1 MGLFDRLRKDLN
13 QETRIDKTGWE
24 NMDGESAPAETVIFN
39 SEKEVANAKRQRAKL
54 IQALLPGE
62 GNPDVSAIAG
72 EPREAGPHDENI
84 VLAKIAMGQIGKKDY
99 EAVLNGIKG
108 PLTDRRGAFM
118 PDVAAQKL
126 EVMRGDKHQLKILA
140 FANGYNVDGHYQDTS
155 ISDLSQASLSFQNPI
170 EFEER
175 MAPFMEFL
183 AAHNSPQKVEEYESA
198 MHEVEKTL
206 FGKKY
211 EYYERI
217 KELTSES
224 ERIFGKPV
232 VETNNNPERETNH
245 ERLVK
250 AGSYYQ
256 ISRAQVRGGMR
267 AEMGQRLPND
277 MSCEDSSFIDEE
289 DGFFGVFDGAGGHEG
304 GRRASNIG
312 AETIADLM
320 SKNGQPKTPDELAD
334 WLDEASRR
342 IVNDSAAGYSTGTL
356 AKVVKRPDGGKGV
369 IYAQVGDSRLY
380 IVDKNGRAT
389 LVTKDE
395 GYENVVTNALG
406 NQKSS
411 GRVCVQA
418 GYRELSAG
426 DKLVLCSDGI
436 TGDKGTDLMSEDEL
450 GQTVMNAGST
460 AYTAQALVH
469 QARKNDDRTAIVA
482 EV

>member
-1 MGLFDRLRKDLN
+1 
-13 QETRIDKTGWE
+13 
-24 NMDGESAPAETVIFN
+24 MDGESAPAETVIFN
-39 SEKEVANAKRQRAKL
+39 SEKEATNAKRQKDKL

-62 GNPDVSAIAG
+62 GNPDVSALVG

-84 VLAKIAMGQIGKKDY
+84 VLAKIAMGQIGKRDF
-99 EAVLNGIKG
+99 EVILNGIKG
-108 PLTDRRGAFM
+108 PLTDQRGAFM
-118 PDVAAQKL
+118 PDVAEKKL
-126 EVMRGDKHQLKILA
+126 EAMRGDKHQLKILA
-140 FANGYNVDGHYQDTS
+140 FANGYNADGHYRDTS
-155 ISDLSQASLSFQNPI
+155 ISDLSEASLNFKNPM

-183 AAHNSPQKVEEYESA
+183 AAHNSPQKVEEYEGA
-198 MHEVEKTL
+198 MREVEKSL
-206 FGKKY
+206 FGKKF

-217 KELTSES
+217 KELMSES
-224 ERIFGKPV
+224 ERVFGKPAV
-232 VETNNNPERETNH
+232 NSSMEREVNH

-256 ISRAQVRGGMR
+256 ISRAQARNGMR

-277 MSCEDSSFIDEE
+277 MNCEDSSFVDEE
-289 DGFFGVFDGAGGHEG
+289 DGFFGIFDGAGGHEG

-320 SKNGQPKTPDELAD
+320 SKNGEPKTPDELAD

-356 AKVVKRPDGGKGV
+356 AKVIKRQDGGKGV

-380 IVDKNGRAT
+380 IVDKYGRAT

-411 GRVCVQA
+411 GKVCVQA
-418 GYRELSAG
+418 GYRELNDG

-450 GQTVMNAGST
+450 GQTVMNAGGT
-460 AYTAQALVH
+460 AYAAQALVH